1 MKPQA
6 IRVKAAATP
15 EGVARMD
22 LMGEVGW
29 EIDPAGVS
37 RALQELGGQA
47 VDISLHS
54 FGGDALAG
62 IAIHNLLA
70 KYPGRKRMTVE
81 GLAAS
86 AASLIAMAGDEIV
99 IPENAFLMIH
109 EAWSWAMGSADEI
122 RSQAA
127 VLESISAAY
136 RDTYAKRSGMDP
148 EAVAQLMAAET
159 WMRGEEAVAAGFATA
174 TTAAI
179 DAQAMARLGPIPAG
193 RFQRVPAA
201 LAELE
206 EAPAA
211 EEATPEPAPVEEAP
225 AAAPEQQEEA
235 PDPTPEVVEEPAP
248 APEPEAPAAALGTL
262 TPEQSAA
269 ILEMTLPND
278 QAVEAARKAERD
290 RQASIRGMLGM
301 AVANGRISS
310 DSATALADKL
320 CNDGV
325 ELEAARAQV
334 MEVVM
339 GPAAGVAGRGLT
351 DHGSGNIGLDAKE
364 LQAYSV
370 LNVVRYLADPTLEN
384 REKIGLELE
393 ASRAASQLPD
403 QKPSDGGILIP
414 LDVLRSPINGGWGV
428 GRPRAQIV
436 QTVGDF
442 ASGGALVDTTYL
454 TGSFIEA
461 VYRKSAIMRTGM
473 TMLTGLVGN
482 VSIGKQ
488 ISGSSVFWVGETT
501 DVNESELGFG
511 LTGLSPKTIGVRVP
525 FSRLSLKQTTPD
537 IEMLARRD
545 MVTRMALG
553 IDESFLYGTG
563 SEFQPLGLC
572 RHPGLAGI
580 TLGGGA
586 SIAYSAKLGGG
597 THDTGDWA
605 DYVAMETAIAS
616 EELDVESML
625 FLLNSGTRG
634 GCKTT
639 LRSNVAGADY
649 IMRDNGTINGYGT
662 IVSNQLRQNDV
673 VFGNFADAMGGMW
686 GAIDLIVDPY
696 TRSASGQVV
705 ITMHQDVDFA
715 VRYLE
720 SFALAS

>member
-6 IRVKAAATP
+6 IRYQAAATP

-29 EIDPAGVS
+29 EIEPAGVS
-37 RALQELGGQA
+37 KALQALGGQA
-47 VDISLHS
+47 VDVSIHS

-62 IAIHNLLA
+62 IAIHNMLA
-70 KYPGRKRMTVE
+70 KYPGKKRMTVE

-86 AASLIAMAGDEIV
+86 AASLIAMAGDEII
-99 IPENAFLMIH
+99 IPANAFLMIH
-109 EAWSWAMGSADEI
+109 EAWGGTWGTAGEMRD
-122 RSQAA
+122 QAN
-127 VLESISAAY
+127 VLEAISAAY
-136 RDTYAKRSGMDP
+136 RDTYAKRSGQAP
-148 EAVAQLMAAET
+148 EAVAELMAAET
-159 WMRGEEAVAAGFATA
+159 WMRGDEAVAMGFATGIGEP
-174 TTAAI
+174 I
-179 DAQAMARLGPIPAG
+179 DAKAMARLGPIPAG

-201 LAELE
+201 LTELDAPE
-206 EAPAA
+206 PEPEAVEAAPAA
-211 EEATPEPAPVEEAP
+211 EEEPAE
-225 AAAPEQQEEA
+225 
-235 PDPTPEVVEEPAP
+235 AP
-248 APEPEAPAAALGTL
+248 APEAAAEPEPAEPAEPKAPEAAVGTL
-262 TPEQSAA
+262 SASLSVA
-269 ILEMTLPND
+269 PVEMTLPTD
-278 QAVEAARKAERD
+278 QAIEAARKAERD

-351 DHGSGNIGLDAKE
+351 DHGSGNVGLDTKE

-393 ASRAASQLPD
+393 ASRAAEQLPS

-414 LDVLRSPINGGWGV
+414 LDVLRSPINGGWG
-428 GRPRAQIV
+428 GMRPRALQNV
-436 QTVGDF
+436 TEFG
-442 ASGGALVDTTYL
+442 AGGALVDTTYL

>member
-159 WMRGEEAVAAGFATA
+159 WMRGEEAVAAGFATT

-193 RFQRVPAA
+193 RFQQVPAA

-211 EEATPEPAPVEEAP
+211 EEATPDPAPVE
-225 AAAPEQQEEA
+225 
-235 PDPTPEVVEEPAP
+235 
-248 APEPEAPAAALGTL
+248 EAPAAALGTL
-262 TPEQSAA
+262 TPETIEPSPA
-269 ILEMTLPND
+269 MTLPTD

-301 AVANGRISS
+301 AVANGRIPS

-320 CNDGV
+320 CAEGV
-325 ELEAARAQV
+325 ELDAAREQV
-334 MEVVM
+334 MNLVM

-351 DHGSGNIGLDAKE
+351 DAGAGNIGMDARE
-364 LQAYSV
+364 IQRYSV
-370 LNVVRYLADPTLEN
+370 LNVVRYLADPSHEN
-384 REKIGLELE
+384 RDRIGLELE
-393 ASRAASQLPD
+393 ASRAAEKLPD
-403 QKPSDGGILIP
+403 QKPSEGGVLIP
-414 LDVLRSPINGGWGV
+414 MDVLRSSMSGGWGV
-428 GRPRAQIV
+428 RAPRAAG

-442 ASGGALVDTTYL
+442 TTGGALVDTTYL
-454 TGSFIEA
+454 AGSFIEA
-461 VYRKSAIMRTGM
+461 VYRKSAMLRTGM

-482 VSIGKQ
+482 VTIGKQ
-488 ISGSSVFWVGETT
+488 TAGSSVFWVGENE
-501 DVNESELGFG
+501 DVNESQLGFG
-511 LTGLSPKTIGVRVP
+511 MTNLNPHTIGVRVP

-537 IEMLARRD
+537 VEMLARRD

-553 IDESFLYGTG
+553 IDHSFLYGSG

-572 RHPGLAGI
+572 RHPGIAGV
-580 TLGGGA
+580 TLGGGTDITYA
-586 SIAYSAKLGGG
+586 AKLGGG
-597 THDTGDWA
+597 SHNTGDWA

-625 FLLNSGTRG
+625 YLMNSGTRG

-639 LRSNVAGADY
+639 LRATAAGSDY
-649 IMRDNGTINGYGT
+649 VMRDDGTINGYSA
-662 IVSNQLRQNDV
+662 IVSNQLNQNDV
-673 VFGNFADAMGGMW
+673 VFGNFMDAMGAMW
-686 GAIDLIVDPY
+686 GALDLISDPY
-696 TRSASGQVV
+696 SRSASGQVV
-705 ITMHQDVDFA
+705 ITMFQDVDFA

-720 SFALAS
+720 SFVLAS